1 MTADNRERDHALH
14 AGITRRAL
22 RGALVALAL
31 PSLLLAQEPSASRPD
46 THQVREGDTL
56 WDIARQYLGD
66 PFLWPEIYRINT
78 DVVEDPHWIYPGEI
92 LRLPGS
98 GTIAIAT
105 PTPTDTASGEIVAGD
120 DAIAMST
127 GPTVFQQ
134 RRSTVAGSP
143 DGTGRTIVGRVAASS
158 VNRGEI
164 LSAPWV
170 DREGGPREF
179 GRLVETTAQSI
190 VIAAENRTRLSPHD
204 RVFIFAPRN
213 VAPERGERYLV
224 VERGPL
230 LDYVGQIM
238 IPTGI
243 IEVEVPRAGE
253 ASTARIVQSF
263 DEIKM
268 GQLLLPMTSVP
279 TVDGTAQAAAV
290 ETGPQARVMWIYG
303 DVRLPSLQR
312 YIILDATERDG
323 VKLGDQFTV
332 MRRTQRL
339 EGGAR
344 LPAEDIAVAQVVR
357 VTPYGT
363 TAVILGQRHGA
374 ITEGSHARVTA
385 RLP

>member
-1 MTADNRERDHALH
+1 MTADNRERDHASH
-14 AGITRRAL
+14 ARTTRRAL

-31 PSLLLAQEPSASRPD
+31 PSLLLAQAPTGDRPA

-92 LRLPGS
+92 LRLPG
-98 GTIAIAT
+98 GAPVPVAT
-105 PTPTDTASGEIVAGD
+105 TETGEVVAGD
-120 DAIAMST
+120 EAIAVST
-127 GPTVFQQ
+127 GPTTFSQ
-134 RRSTVAGSP
+134 RRGSVAGGSGP
-143 DGTGRTIVGRVAASS
+143 VRSVVGRVPAAS

-190 VIAAENRTRLSPHD
+190 VIAAENRTRLSPQD

-213 VAPERGERYLV
+213 VAPERGERFLV
-224 VERGPL
+224 VERGPVI
-230 LDYVGQIM
+230 DYVGQIM

-243 IEVEVPRAGE
+243 VEVEVARAGE
-253 ASTARIVQSF
+253 ASTARIVQNF
-263 DEIKM
+263 GEIKM
-268 GQLLLPMTSVP
+268 GQLLLPMTAVP
-279 TVDGTAQAAAV
+279 TLEGSAQATAV
-290 ETGPQARVMWIYG
+290 ETGPQARVIWIYG

-312 YIILDATERDG
+312 YVMLDATERDG
-323 VKLGDQFTV
+323 VKLGDQFTF
-332 MRRTQRL
+332 MRRAQRL

-363 TAVILGQRHGA
+363 TAMIIGQRHGA
-374 ITEGSHARVTA
+374 INEGTHARVTA